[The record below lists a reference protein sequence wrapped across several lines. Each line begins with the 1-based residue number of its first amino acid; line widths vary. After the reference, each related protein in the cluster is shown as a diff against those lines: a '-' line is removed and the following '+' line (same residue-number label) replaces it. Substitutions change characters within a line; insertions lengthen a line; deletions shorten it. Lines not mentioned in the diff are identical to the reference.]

1 MKNYLNILPI
11 IFALFISSCSNS
23 SQNNSNIN
31 ENPIDLATSSSN
43 ASHLYNSMYINFA
56 LDRSLY
62 DDALFMF
69 TKNINNIDD
78 TKLFYRL
85 TKIALLS
92 YKYDQA
98 DIITT
103 KWLKLQPSSYLPY
116 QFSIIAYLENNQL
129 DKAQIT
135 FQNYLKNIKPK
146 SKNDFSKLM
155 NALSENKNR
164 LNVMKLFDNYLL
176 SNNNRELF
184 LSYIELLYIFNMPV
198 KVIAAI
204 EELGTFNER
213 NLIRLYSSS
222 HMILKK
228 YDEAGNILNTY
239 LNTIKNTDRQIQL
252 ELLEAYIKNSDLE
265 DAKYLIDE
273 ILLNDSDNID
283 TIYQIG
289 RLLSDGE
296 QYDLSEKYLLSI
308 VIEDD
313 QINFLRGIND
323 YKMGFYNEAIEHF
336 QRVNDY
342 SIKIMSELNIGMS
355 MTKTQNTEAGI
366 EYFLTKVNDYEDP
379 DVRVQFFLKIISILN
394 QEKRYK
400 DIINF
405 VDEESRNKPLSLNLI
420 YARAMAFEA
429 LGNID
434 MMERDLKSILELD
447 SKNANTLNALGYS
460 LTIHTNRYNE
470 AFRMIELAY
479 QFDPGNAAILD
490 SLAWI
495 YFKKNK
501 YIEALKHIEASYI
514 RDQDIE
520 IVEHY
525 CEILIK
531 NKMYERLRYII
542 NIESKKHYQ
551 NKEFMKKIQSYKN
564 AIPL

>member
-62 DDALFMF
+62 DDALLMF

-313 QINFLRGIND
+313 RVNFLRGIND
-323 YKMGFYNEAIEHF
+323 YRMGFYNEAIEHF

-405 VDEESRNKPLSLNLI
+405 VDEKSRNKPLSLNLI

>member
-1 MKNYLNILPI
+1 
-11 IFALFISSCSNS
+11 
-23 SQNNSNIN
+23 
-31 ENPIDLATSSSN
+31 
-43 ASHLYNSMYINFA
+43 
-56 LDRSLY
+56 
-62 DDALFMF
+62 
-69 TKNINNIDD
+69 
-78 TKLFYRL
+78 
-85 TKIALLS
+85 
-92 YKYDQA
+92 
-98 DIITT
+98 
-103 KWLKLQPSSYLPY
+103 
-116 QFSIIAYLENNQL
+116 
-129 DKAQIT
+129 
-135 FQNYLKNIKPK
+135 
-146 SKNDFSKLM
+146 M

-164 LNVMKLFDNYLL
+164 LNVMKFFDNYLL
-176 SNNNRELF
+176 SNNNRELH
-184 LSYIELLYIFNMPV
+184 LSYIELLYIFNMPL

-222 HMILKK
+222 HMILKE
-228 YDEAGNILNTY
+228 YDKAGNILKTY

-252 ELLEAYIKNSDLE
+252 ELLEAYVKNSDLE
-265 DAKYLIDE
+265 GAKYLIDE
-273 ILLNDSDNID
+273 ILLNDSDNPD

-313 QINFLRGIND
+313 RVNFLRGIND
-323 YKMGFYNEAIEHF
+323 YRMGFYNEAIEHF

-355 MTKTQNTEAGI
+355 ITKTQNTEAGI
-366 EYFLTKVNDYEDP
+366 EYFLNKLNNYEDP
-379 DVRVQFFLKIISILN
+379 DVRVQFFLKIISLLN

-405 VDEESRNKPLSLNLI
+405 VDEESRNKSLGLNLI
-420 YARAMAFEA
+420 YSRAMAFEA

-501 YIEALKHIEASYI
+501 YIEALKHIEASYM

>member
-62 DDALFMF
+62 DDALLMF

-405 VDEESRNKPLSLNLI
+405 VDEKSRNKPLSLNLI

>member
-43 ASHLYNSMYINFA
+43 ANHLYNSMYINFA

-62 DDALFMF
+62 DDALLMF

-98 DIITT
+98 DLIAT
-103 KWLKLQPSSYLPY
+103 KWLKLQPSTYLPY
-116 QFSIIAYLENNQL
+116 QFSIITYLENNQL

-164 LNVMKLFDNYLL
+164 LNVMKFFDNYLL
-176 SNNNRELF
+176 SNNNRELH
-184 LSYIELLYIFNMPV
+184 LSYIELLYIFNMPL

-222 HMILKK
+222 HMILKE
-228 YDEAGNILNTY
+228 YDKAGNILKTY

-252 ELLEAYIKNSDLE
+252 ELLEAYVKNSDLE

-273 ILLNDSDNID
+273 ILLNDSDNPD

-313 QINFLRGIND
+313 RVNFLRGIND
-323 YKMGFYNEAIEHF
+323 YRMGFYNEAIEHF

-366 EYFLTKVNDYEDP
+366 EYFLNKLNDYEDP
-379 DVRVQFFLKIISILN
+379 DVRVQFFLKIISLLN

-405 VDEESRNKPLSLNLI
+405 VDEESRNKSLGLNLI
-420 YARAMAFEA
+420 YSRAMAFEA

-501 YIEALKHIEASYI
+501 YIEALKHIEASYM

>member
-62 DDALFMF
+62 DDALLMF

-98 DIITT
+98 DLIAT
-103 KWLKLQPSSYLPY
+103 KWLKLQPSTYLPY
-116 QFSIIAYLENNQL
+116 QFSIITYLENNQL

-184 LSYIELLYIFNMPV
+184 LSYIELLYIFNMPL

-222 HMILKK
+222 HMILKE
-228 YDEAGNILNTY
+228 YDKAGNILKTY

-252 ELLEAYIKNSDLE
+252 ELLDAYVKNSDLE
-265 DAKYLIDE
+265 GAKYLIDE
-273 ILLNDSDNID
+273 ILLNDSDNPD

-313 QINFLRGIND
+313 RVNFLRGIND
-323 YKMGFYNEAIEHF
+323 YRMGFYNEAIEHF

-366 EYFLTKVNDYEDP
+366 EYFLNKLNDYEDP
-379 DVRVQFFLKIISILN
+379 DVRVQFFLKIISLLN

-405 VDEESRNKPLSLNLI
+405 VDEESRNKSLGLNLI
-420 YARAMAFEA
+420 YSRAMAFEA

-501 YIEALKHIEASYI
+501 YIEALKHIEASYM

>member
-1 MKNYLNILPI
+1 
-11 IFALFISSCSNS
+11 
-23 SQNNSNIN
+23 
-31 ENPIDLATSSSN
+31 
-43 ASHLYNSMYINFA
+43 
-56 LDRSLY
+56 
-62 DDALFMF
+62 
-69 TKNINNIDD
+69 
-78 TKLFYRL
+78 
-85 TKIALLS
+85 
-92 YKYDQA
+92 
-98 DIITT
+98 
-103 KWLKLQPSSYLPY
+103 
-116 QFSIIAYLENNQL
+116 
-129 DKAQIT
+129 
-135 FQNYLKNIKPK
+135 
-146 SKNDFSKLM
+146 M

-164 LNVMKLFDNYLL
+164 LNVMKFFDNYLL
-176 SNNNRELF
+176 SNNNRELH
-184 LSYIELLYIFNMPV
+184 LSYIELLYIFNMPL
-198 KVIAAI
+198 KVIATI

-222 HMILKK
+222 HMILKE
-228 YDEAGNILNTY
+228 YDKAGNILKTY

-252 ELLEAYIKNSDLE
+252 ELLEAYVKNSDLE

-273 ILLNDSDNID
+273 ILLNDSDNPD

-313 QINFLRGIND
+313 RVNFLRGIND
-323 YKMGFYNEAIEHF
+323 YRMGFYNEAIEHF

-366 EYFLTKVNDYEDP
+366 EYFLNKLNDYEDP
-379 DVRVQFFLKIISILN
+379 DVRVQFFLKIISLLN

-405 VDEESRNKPLSLNLI
+405 VDEESRNKSLDLNLI
-420 YARAMAFEA
+420 YSRAMAFEA

-501 YIEALKHIEASYI
+501 YIEALKHIEASYM